1 MPAITSANAAQAI
14 VKLVAAQGLPPVM
27 GALVMGNL
35 VNRDYEPTLANAGDT
50 VNIPIPPML
59 EANVITE
66 GGNVTT
72 QNPSLG
78 NAQIILSQHAESTF
92 QIPDVTAA
100 LVGAEKGD
108 FSLMNKYLTPAMI
121 AIATQIEKD
130 LLGLYSTLNAITAT
144 GTLLTSLNES
154 TVDLSEK
161 ALFDNLVPEAE
172 KLNLIVSS
180 QGYSDLRQIERF
192 SQENTVGSGQAIQTG
207 KVGTL
212 KGFDVFRSQYVTFVS
227 GTGTYNL
234 AFAKDAF
241 ALVTRRLPQP
251 LPGTGA
257 IAEYAELG
265 NFGLRI
271 VMSYAPNTLAQ
282 QFTVDCLYGV
292 GVLRPTFG
300 VVVQS

>member
-35 VNRDYEPTLANAGDT
+35 VNRDFEPSLANAGDT
-50 VNIPIPPML
+50 INVPIPPML
-59 EANVITE
+59 KANVVSE
-66 GGNVTT
+66 GGTVLT

-78 NAQIILSQHAESTF
+78 NAQIVLSQHAESTF

-121 AIATQIEKD
+121 AIATQIEQD
-130 LLGLYSTLNAITAT
+130 LLGLYATLNAIAPT
-144 GTLLTSLNES
+144 GTSGVSLNES
-154 TVDLSEK
+154 TIDLSEK

-172 KLNLIVSS
+172 KLSLIVSS

-192 SQENTVGSGQAIQTG
+192 SEEKTIGTGDAIKTG
-207 KVGTL
+207 RVGTL
-212 KGFDVFRSQYVTFVS
+212 KGFDVYRSQYVQKPS
-227 GTGTYNL
+227 SATYNL
-234 AFAKDAF
+234 AFARDAF
-241 ALVTRRLPQP
+241 ALVIRRLPQP

-257 IAEYAELG
+257 VAEYAELG
-265 NFGLRI
+265 NFGVRI

-282 QFTVDCLYGV
+282 QFTVDVLYGV
-292 GVLRPTFG
+292 AVLRPTFG

>member
-1 MPAITSANAAQAI
+1 
-14 VKLVAAQGLPPVM
+14 
-27 GALVMGNL
+27 
-35 VNRDYEPTLANAGDT
+35 

-59 EANVITE
+59 KANVVSE
-66 GGNVTT
+66 GGSVTT

-78 NAQIILSQHAESTF
+78 NAQIVLSQHAESTF

-121 AIATQIEKD
+121 SIAVQIEED
-130 LLGLYSTLNAITAT
+130 LLGLYATLNGITPT
-144 GTLLTSLNES
+144 GTSGVSLNES
-154 TVDLSEK
+154 TIDLSEK
-161 ALFDNLVPEAE
+161 SLFDNLVPEAE
-172 KLNLIVSS
+172 KLNLVVSS

-192 SQENTVGSGQAIQTG
+192 SEEKTIGSGQAISTG

-212 KGFDVFRSQYVTFVS
+212 KGFDVYRSQYVQKPSST
-227 GTGTYNL
+227 TYNL

-241 ALVTRRLPQP
+241 ALVIRRLPQP

-282 QFTVDCLYGV
+282 QFTVDVLYGV
-292 GVLRPTFG
+292 AVLRPTFG